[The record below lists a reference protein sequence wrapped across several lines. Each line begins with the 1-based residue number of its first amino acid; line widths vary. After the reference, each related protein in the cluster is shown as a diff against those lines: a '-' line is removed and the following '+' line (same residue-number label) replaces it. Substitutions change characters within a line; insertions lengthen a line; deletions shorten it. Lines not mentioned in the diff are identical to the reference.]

1 MKVILN
7 QARWDNTVCK
17 SSTLKSKV
25 IHSKFERIKQK
36 VMINLLYA
44 NIIGMF
50 YFQSNNAKVVQFYI
64 LQKILMSDLMED
76 NWILLSIS
84 ALN

>member
-1 MKVILN
+1 M
-7 QARWDNTVCK
+7 
-17 SSTLKSKV
+17 
-25 IHSKFERIKQK
+25 IHP
-36 VMINLLYA
+36 LYA

-50 YFQSNNAKVVQFYI
+50 YFQSNKAKVVQFCI
-64 LQKILMSDLMED
+64 LQKFLMSDLMED

>member
-7 QARWDNTVCK
+7 QARCDNTVCK
-17 SSTLKSKV
+17 SRTLKSKV
-25 IHSKFERIKQK
+25 IHSKFEGIKQK
-36 VMINLLYA
+36 VMINPLSS
-44 NIIGMF
+44 NITGML
-50 YFQSNNAKVVQFYI
+50 YFQSNKAKVVQFYS
-64 LQKILMSDLMED
+64 LQKFLMSDLMED